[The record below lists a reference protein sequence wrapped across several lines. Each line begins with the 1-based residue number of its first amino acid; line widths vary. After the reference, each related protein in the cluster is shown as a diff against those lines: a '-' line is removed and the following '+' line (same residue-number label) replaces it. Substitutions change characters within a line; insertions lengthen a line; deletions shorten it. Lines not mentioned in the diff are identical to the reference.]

1 MKLGARKPEDPELNL
16 ISLVDVFLL
25 LLVFFMIS
33 TTFLDETSIKIRLP
47 ETSETPNIAERR
59 TAIEVSVT
67 ADGNYRVNGQAL
79 INTSTATLA
88 TAIIKAAGT
97 DREIP
102 ITIRADARAMHQSV
116 VTAMDVIGRLG
127 FRAINIA
134 TVNNQAAK

>member
-1 MKLGARKPEDPELNL
+1 MKLNARKPEEPELNL

-47 ETSETPNIAERR
+47 ETGEQPSLTQQSK
-59 TAIEVSVT
+59 AIEVSVT
-67 ADGNYRVNGQAL
+67 AEGNFRVNGQAL

-88 TAIIKAAGT
+88 NAIIKVAGT
-97 DREIP
+97 NREQP
-102 ITIRADARAMHQSV
+102 VTIRADARAMHQSV
-116 VTAMDVIGRLG
+116 VTAMDVVGRLG

-134 TVNNQAAK
+134 TVNNQTAK